1 MFKKSLI
8 VSIITALFII
18 SCTDMQKQSDTTA
31 SDFTLQDM
39 NGRTVKLSEYR
50 GKVVL
55 IDFWATWCPPCRAE
69 IPHIEKIH
77 NAYKDKGL
85 VVLAISIDQG
95 DWDLVKSFLKSYGV
109 TYTVLKGTDDVQM
122 KYGVRTIPLTLI
134 LDKNGNI
141 AKQYFGF
148 GDEDDLEKHI
158 KAIL

>member
-1 MFKKSLI
+1 
-8 VSIITALFII
+8 
-18 SCTDMQKQSDTTA
+18 MQKQSDTTA

>member
-1 MFKKSLI
+1 MFKKVVI
-8 VSIITALFII
+8 VSIMTAIFMV
-18 SCTDMQKQSDTTA
+18 SCTDKRKQSDIVA

-39 NGRTVKLSEYR
+39 NGRTVQLSEYR

-55 IDFWATWCPPCRAE
+55 IDFWATWCPPCRAA
-69 IPHIEKIH
+69 IPRIEKIH

-95 DWDLVKSFLKSYGV
+95 DWDFVKSFLKSYGV
-109 TYTVLKGTDDVQM
+109 TYTVLKGTDDVLI
-122 KYGVRTIPLTLI
+122 KYRVRSIPMTLI

-148 GDEDDLEKHI
+148 GDEDEFERSI